1 MQIDIGIIGISY
13 ICEYI
18 RDLAFDT
25 PKKRYNYVIKQ
36 LKESCHPTCSNN
48 CVWKHDIFFGKIIR
62 APALYRFSNVL
73 CAKCK
78 EYPLAYD
85 HHLLCHNCA
94 EIYDFAY
101 HHRNCNL

>member
-48 CVWKHDIFFGKIIR
+48 FLMYYVQNVKNTPLLMII
-62 APALYRFSNVL
+62 
-73 CAKCK
+73 
-78 EYPLAYD
+78 
-85 HHLLCHNCA
+85 
-94 EIYDFAY
+94 IYLFLTY
-101 HHRNCNL
+101 KVRKMLESQWV